1 MAPSFGRSIS
11 FPLSPARSSKPR
23 AAAYHVRSISL
34 PYRSHPLL
42 AHLHTHTA
50 AARAW
55 AAAAAAEPTNTS
67 PSSGLTHIDA
77 LLAAV
82 AEVLLLPEAQAAVR
96 SASSDCLLDAFLLLA
111 DAHRGFQE
119 ALLALRRDAADV
131 RAALR
136 RRDDAATRLASATRS
151 QRRTEKELAR
161 LAGAV
166 SSVAVAGNNKQSA
179 RLSLAA
185 GGAEEA
191 EMAAALMDAAAAS
204 AVASAAVFSAS
215 ASVSSAA
222 STSSSKK
229 TASTFA
235 AFAKKTAVME
245 TADLA
250 PEKLDELEHCI
261 DECESGS
268 EMVFRSIVRTRVSLL
283 NIRTPA
289 I

>member
-11 FPLSPARSSKPR
+11 FPLSSSPARSSNSKH
-23 AAAYHVRSISL
+23 HVRSISL
-34 PYRSHPLL
+34 PCRSHPLL

-50 AARAW
+50 AAAT
-55 AAAAAAEPTNTS
+55 EPSIS
-67 PSSGLTHIDA
+67 PSSGLAHIDA

-82 AEVLLLPEAQAAVR
+82 AELLLLPEAQAAVR
-96 SASSDCLLDAFLLLA
+96 SAASDRLLDAFLLLA
-111 DAHRGFQE
+111 DAHRCFQE

-131 RAALR
+131 RAAIR
-136 RRDDAATRLASATRS
+136 RRDAAAAAKLASAARS

-161 LAGAV
+161 LAAAV
-166 SSVAVAGNNKQSA
+166 SSSVAIAGNKCAA
-179 RLSLAA
+179 RLGLSAT
-185 GGAEEA
+185 AEET

-204 AVASAAVFSAS
+204 AVASAAVFSAA
-215 ASVSSAA
+215 ASMSAA
-222 STSSSKK
+222 ASSSKK

-235 AFAKKTAVME
+235 AFAKKAAAPE
-245 TADLA
+245 TTDVA

-261 DECESGS
+261 DDCESGS
-268 EMVFRSIVRTRVSLL
+268 EMVFRSIVRIRVSLL

>member
-34 PYRSHPLL
+34 PCRSHPLL
-42 AHLHTHTA
+42 AHLHTHIA

-55 AAAAAAEPTNTS
+55 AAADPTTTS
-67 PSSGLTHIDA
+67 PSSGLAHIDA
-77 LLAAV
+77 LLATV
-82 AEVLLLPEAQAAVR
+82 AEVLLLPKAQAAVR
-96 SASSDCLLDAFLLLA
+96 SASSDRLLDAFLLLA

-136 RRDDAATRLASATRS
+136 RRDAATRLASAARS
-151 QRRTEKELAR
+151 QRRNDKDLAR
-161 LAGAV
+161 LAATV
-166 SSVAVAGNNKQSA
+166 SSVAVAGNNKCA
-179 RLSLAA
+179 RLGLSS

-204 AVASAAVFSAS
+204 ATASAAVFSAA
-215 ASVSSAA
+215 ASVSAA
-222 STSSSKK
+222 ASSSKK
-229 TASTFA
+229 SASTFA
-235 AFAKKTAVME
+235 AFTKKAATTME
-245 TADLA
+245 AADLA
-250 PEKLDELEHCI
+250 PEKLDELEQCI
-261 DECESGS
+261 DQCESGS

>member
-34 PYRSHPLL
+34 PCRSHPLL

-50 AARAW
+50 AA
-55 AAAAAAEPTNTS
+55 EPTTTS
-67 PSSGLTHIDA
+67 PSSGLAHIDA

-96 SASSDCLLDAFLLLA
+96 SAASDRLLDAFLLLA

-136 RRDDAATRLASATRS
+136 RRDDATTRLASATRS

-166 SSVAVAGNNKQSA
+166 SSVAVAGNNKSA

-204 AVASAAVFSAS
+204 ATASAAVFSAV
-215 ASVSSAA
+215 ASVSAA
-222 STSSSKK
+222 ASSSKK

-250 PEKLDELEHCI
+250 PEKLNDLEQCI
-261 DECESGS
+261 DQCDTGS

>member
-34 PYRSHPLL
+34 PCRSHPLL
-42 AHLHTHTA
+42 ANLHTHTA
-50 AARAW
+50 GARAW
-55 AAAAAAEPTNTS
+55 AAALSNPTAAPS
-67 PSSGLTHIDA
+67 PSSGLAHVDA
-77 LLAAV
+77 LLAAL
-82 AEVLLLPEAQAAVR
+82 AELLLLPEPQAAVR
-96 SASSDCLLDAFLLLA
+96 AASDRLLDAFLLLA

-136 RRDDAATRLASATRS
+136 RRDASRLASAARS
-151 QRRTEKELAR
+151 QRRSEKELAR
-161 LAGAV
+161 LAAAA
-166 SSVAVAGNNKQSA
+166 SSIAAVASK
-179 RLSLAA
+179 RFA
-185 GGAEEA
+185 GATTTTAEET
-191 EMAAALMDAAAAS
+191 EMAAALVDAAVAS
-204 AVASAAVFSAS
+204 AAASAAVFSAV
-215 ASVSSAA
+215 ASVSAA
-222 STSSSKK
+222 TSSSKK
-229 TASTFA
+229 TATTFA
-235 AFAKKTAVME
+235 AFAKKPE
-245 TADLA
+245 TADVE
-250 PEKLDELEHCI
+250 PVKLDELEQCI